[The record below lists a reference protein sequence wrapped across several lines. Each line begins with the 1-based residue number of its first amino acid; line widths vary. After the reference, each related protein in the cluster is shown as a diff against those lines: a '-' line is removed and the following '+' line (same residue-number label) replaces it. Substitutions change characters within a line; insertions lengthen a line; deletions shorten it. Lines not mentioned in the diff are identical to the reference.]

1 MAFFEITRKSPLEA
15 IASKY
20 NQFKQVS
27 KIASE
32 SVKWPKK
39 ILNRGEESKLAE
51 KLLKR
56 SSELFTIKLWVY
68 VSSPIQQYTWW
79 NHETHERDWKER
91 QYRFDKR
98 DI

>member
-32 SVKWPKK
+32 SVK
-39 ILNRGEESKLAE
+39 
-51 KLLKR
+51 
-56 SSELFTIKLWVY
+56 
-68 VSSPIQQYTWW
+68 
-79 NHETHERDWKER
+79 
-91 QYRFDKR
+91 
-98 DI
+98 